1 MAREELE
8 AAVRSYRE
16 SGTEAALERVIRAG
30 EGLVIHFAGLYS
42 RGRIDEDLKQAG
54 YEGLLKALKRY
65 DPAKNVLFA
74 TYAAHCIMGEIRR
87 ELKRRR
93 AFRVP
98 EWLSELQAAIVGATE
113 ELIREKG
120 AEPGLKEIAE
130 KVNLTEAGIV
140 EAMQAGAV
148 SLDQIDLTRLRSLRY
163 ESFKLPLEDRI
174 AVRMA
179 LERLD
184 ELPRKVLLLT
194 FYQGLTQQQVAQKL
208 GLNQRK
214 VSRLLG
220 KGLTAMRAYVV

>member
-54 YEGLLKALKRY
+54 YEGLLKALRRFE
-65 DPAKNVLFA
+65 PAKNVLFA

>member
-16 SGTEAALERVIRAG
+16 NGTEAALERVIRAG
-30 EGLVIHFAGLYS
+30 EALVIHFAGLYS

-54 YEGLLKALKRY
+54 YEGLLKALRRFE
-65 DPAKNVLFA
+65 PAKNVLFA

-113 ELIREKG
+113 ELIRENG

-130 KVNLTEAGIV
+130 RINITEAGIV

-163 ESFKLPLEDRI
+163 ESFKLPLEDQI

-184 ELPRKVLLLT
+184 ELPRKVLTLT
-194 FYQGLTQQQVAQKL
+194 FYQDLTQEQVAQKL

>member
-1 MAREELE
+1 
-8 AAVRSYRE
+8 
-16 SGTEAALERVIRAG
+16 
-30 EGLVIHFAGLYS
+30 
-42 RGRIDEDLKQAG
+42 
-54 YEGLLKALKRY
+54 
-65 DPAKNVLFA
+65 
-74 TYAAHCIMGEIRR
+74 MGEIRR

-98 EWLSELQAAIVGATE
+98 GWLSELQAAIVRATE

-130 KVNLTEAGIV
+130 KINLTEAGIV

-148 SLDQIDLTRLRSLRY
+148 SLEQIDISRLRSLRY

-184 ELPRKVLLLT
+184 ELQRKVLLLT

>member
-16 SGTEAALERVIRAG
+16 NGTEAALERVIRAG

-42 RGRIDEDLKQAG
+42 RGCIDEDLKQAG
-54 YEGLLKALKRY
+54 YEGLLKALRRFE
-65 DPAKNVLFA
+65 PAKNVLFA

-130 KVNLTEAGIV
+130 RINITEAGIV

-148 SLDQIDLTRLRSLRY
+148 SLEQIDISRLRSLRY
-163 ESFKLPLEDRI
+163 ESFKLPLEDQI

-184 ELPRKVLLLT
+184 ELPRKVLTLT
-194 FYQGLTQQQVAQKL
+194 FYQDLTQEQVAQKL

>member
-16 SGTEAALERVIRAG
+16 NGTEAALERVIRAG
-30 EGLVIHFAGLYS
+30 EALVIHFAGLYS

-54 YEGLLKALKRY
+54 YEGLLKALRRFE
-65 DPAKNVLFA
+65 PAKNVLFA

-120 AEPGLKEIAE
+120 TEPGLKEIAE
-130 KVNLTEAGIV
+130 RINITEAGIV

-148 SLDQIDLTRLRSLRY
+148 SLEQIDISRLRSLRY

-184 ELPRKVLLLT
+184 ELQRKVLLLT